1 MNEELNRVRGRV
13 SYLIESCE
21 NGFVRIPRSL
31 LIELRDALPDG
42 GKGDEHDS
50 RMWDAGYSAGIDF
63 ERRRNALLAD
73 GGKGEAVYQYKVRDL
88 SGWHDCDAGAYER
101 ITTNIPE
108 HWKRA
113 RYSRPASRVRTF
125 IAWLTCRATR
135 NNAHRDDASRACEMG
150 RPNMSRRCRGV
161 EMSMRTYA

>member
-1 MNEELNRVRGRV
+1 MTNGNSVEQKQILELLECLGQEVINKK
-13 SYLIESCE
+13 
-21 NGFVRIPRSL
+21 NTAFVRSTMRECIGVITGLTSKL
-31 LIELRDALPDG
+31 SVCADG

-101 ITTNIPE
+101 ITTNMPSTSLE
-108 HWKRA
+108 TA
-113 RYSRPASRVRTF
+113 F
-125 IAWLTCRATR
+125 FLTNSTR
-135 NNAHRDDASRACEMG
+135 CS
-150 RPNMSRRCRGV
+150 
-161 EMSMRTYA
+161 